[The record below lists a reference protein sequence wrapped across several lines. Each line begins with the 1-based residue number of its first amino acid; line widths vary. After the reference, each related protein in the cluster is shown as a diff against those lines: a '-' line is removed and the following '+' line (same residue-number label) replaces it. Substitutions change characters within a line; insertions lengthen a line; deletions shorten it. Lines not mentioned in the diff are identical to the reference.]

1 MRGATGV
8 IHQRHEVLRLP
19 RKMHRVIDPRDICDV
34 IYNARSNRHH
44 PPASPNTA
52 LATKNESYRWSS
64 WHMQRRLQCAE
75 QQASPSSLTK
85 YCACHEK
92 WIVSLI
98 LVAYATSFTMRGAT
112 GITLQPHQ
120 IPCLSQKMIC
130 IIDLREIWNLHLL
143 CAEQQASPS
152 SLTKYCACHEKWIVS
167 LILVTYA
174 TTFTMRGAT
183 GITLQP
189 HQILRLPRKMNRIVD
204 PRGICNVIY
213 NARSNRHHPPT
224 SPNTLPVTKNDLYH
238 WSSRDMKPSITMRGA
253 TGITL
258 FSRFGDTFCIENYNI
273 SRSGYLPNFHQILR
287 LPRKMGKRLACDGG
301 IVSLVTAALAHQVHG
316 WNKSGLQQR
325 RTWLRAM
332 YAAWESGMCFK
343 KCSEH
348 ALFCIFWLENAL
360 LATAAYNFS
369 TSELEK
375 VVRDRQFLTILTWK
389 CASRHSGV
397 QFFHIWTRKSGPRPS
412 VSYDFDLKM
421 CFSPQRRTI
430 FPHRYFQKWYEHAR
444 NVCSL
449 REWHFTWKCASRYS
463 GVQVCMSSLNS
474 HLRARRFTEGT
485 FRPSP
490 PSLTFRA
497 CGSSFYWLSRNC
509 IFFLLTLLLCSAVSI
524 LNLPL
529 SQPQNLNCW
538 LSYLKP

>member
-1 MRGATGV
+1 M
-8 IHQRHEVLRLP
+8 
-19 RKMHRVIDPRDICDV
+19 
-34 IYNARSNRHH
+34 
-44 PPASPNTA
+44 
-52 LATKNESYRWSS
+52 
-64 WHMQRRLQCAE
+64 
-75 QQASPSSLTK
+75 
-85 YCACHEK
+85 
-92 WIVSLI
+92 
-98 LVAYATSFTMRGAT
+98 
-112 GITLQPHQ
+112 
-120 IPCLSQKMIC
+120 
-130 IIDLREIWNLHLL
+130 IDL
-143 CAEQQASPS
+143 
-152 SLTKYCACHEKWIVS
+152 
-167 LILVTYA
+167 
-174 TTFTMRGAT
+174 
-183 GITLQP
+183 
-189 HQILRLPRKMNRIVD
+189 
-204 PRGICNVIY
+204 
-213 NARSNRHHPPT
+213 
-224 SPNTLPVTKNDLYH
+224 
-238 WSSRDMKPSITMRGA
+238 
-253 TGITL
+253 
-258 FSRFGDTFCIENYNI
+258 
-273 SRSGYLPNFHQILR
+273 
-287 LPRKMGKRLACDGG
+287 GKRLACDGG
-301 IVSLVTAALAHQVHG
+301 IVSLVTADLAHQVHG

-325 RTWLRAM
+325 RTWLCAM

-348 ALFCIFWLENAL
+348 ALFCIFWLENVL

-524 LNLPL
+524 LNPPL